1 MSHVNDETRK
11 AIRKTAAISVAVIF
25 VLVLAFFWKITQPR
39 ALRISEMQSNGLM
52 YFETPREVLPFELL
66 DEDGQ
71 TFTREDLKGKWTM
84 IFPGFT
90 QCPDICPTT
99 MAQLSQMWG
108 YLDENPKEDLQ
119 VIMLSVDPNRDTVEI
134 LNQYVNYFNE
144 DFIGLTGDLGTIADL
159 AAQLNIAFDII
170 NPDNAAD
177 DYDVAHSA
185 NIVLV
190 NPAGNYQ
197 GFFGRRLI
205 RRFLNS
211 TINPFGFRIDE

>member
-1 MSHVNDETRK
+1 MAHVNDDTRK
-11 AIRKTAAISVAVIF
+11 AIRKTAVISVAVIF
-25 VLVLAFFWKITQPR
+25 VFVLAFFWKVTQPR
-39 ALRISEMQSNGLM
+39 ALHISEMQSNGLM

-66 DEDGQ
+66 DETGA
-71 TFTREDLKGKWTM
+71 TFTREDLVGKWTM

-90 QCPDICPTT
+90 HCPDICPTT

-108 YLDENPKEDLQ
+108 YLDEKPKEDLQ
-119 VIMLSVDPNRDTVEI
+119 VIMLSVDPTRDSVDI

-170 NPDNAAD
+170 NPDNAPD
-177 DYDVAHSA
+177 EYDVAHSA

-190 NPAGNYQ
+190 NPNGNYQ
-197 GFFGRRLI
+197 GFFRPPFDPAILK
-205 RRFLNS
+205 LNYQS
-211 TINPFGFRIDE
+211 VWVQN

>member
-90 QCPDICPTT
+90 HCPDICPTT

-197 GFFGRRLI
+197 GFFRPPFDPAILK
-205 RRFLNS
+205 LNYQS
-211 TINPFGFRIDE
+211 VWVQN